1 MRSFWQFG
9 FSPLVSS
16 VGRGNEGF
24 SNGVAEH
31 DMPPTSTSLVGR
43 PLSPLRNRR
52 PPTAAELADAAEELR
67 QSHKVQSQ
75 RLQQALR
82 RRLAASCSHNQYQQ
96 RLELARLITAQLEE
110 RLRSMPEHT
119 EGDQDG
125 FGSWLGDLKEE
136 CLREERRLQNELSD
150 ARITQQVVVS
160 ELQEAFATACEV
172 GLGSEP
178 GSIAASISAVL
189 PKLLE
194 SCALALD
201 NDKTGTETADDNWA
215 MEEAHFLEAVAPL
228 VAGCLTE
235 CDNVTDLELDPV
247 DATSKEEAEDRA
259 VLARLTQRL
268 EALGRRF
275 KDETPA
281 GHSEK
286 DEQMQLGFGHAGS
299 SSLST
304 SSPPPSTTAFSG
316 LGTTASSWSLS
327 SRQGQIGSPQ
337 QVEVPLMGSGLA
349 EANSEEKQRSRWLL
363 STRSSF
369 EDSAGSHGIGEEA
382 TNAGEGSPTIGISP
396 TSVPSLQD
404 LRELVQ
410 RFTDD
415 NEALVRELQAEQQ
428 AQDAIDTKMQQAT
441 LGPGPAQQL
450 AEALRGELAEA
461 YALLAE
467 RGMRQQEVSELRL
480 RLEQLESKNAAL
492 RGAAAALSDEQA
504 ALQHGSPGVQPSLE
518 DEKTIEADSCN
529 RRASELSLPEAHDRG
544 LSAAQASEQPEAEH
558 LGFTSK

>member
-9 FSPLVSS
+9 FSPLAAST
-16 VGRGNEGF
+16 GRGTEGIG
-24 SNGVAEH
+24 NGLGEH
-31 DMPPTSTSLVGR
+31 DMPPNNTSLVGR

-96 RLELARLITAQLEE
+96 RLELARLITNELEE
-110 RLRSMPEHT
+110 RLRSMPEQT
-119 EGDQDG
+119 EGPQDG

-150 ARITQQVVVS
+150 ARIAQQVVVS
-160 ELQEAFATACEV
+160 ELHESYATACEV

-178 GSIAASISAVL
+178 GSIAASISQVL
-189 PKLLE
+189 PKLLQ
-194 SCALALD
+194 SCAHALD
-201 NDKTGTETADDNWA
+201 NDRTGTEAADDHWA
-215 MEEAHFLEAVAPL
+215 MEEALFLEAVAPM
-228 VAGCLTE
+228 VAGCLAE
-235 CDNVTDLELDPV
+235 CDNVTDLELDPE
-247 DATSKEEAEDRA
+247 DTSKEEAEDRA

-275 KDETPA
+275 KDEQHA
-281 GHSEK
+281 GQSEK
-286 DEQMQLGFGHAGS
+286 DEQLVVGFGHAGS

-337 QVEVPLMGSGLA
+337 HVEGPLMMG
-349 EANSEEKQRSRWLL
+349 EANSEEKRGSRWLL

-369 EDSAGSHGIGEEA
+369 EDSAGSHGVGDEA
-382 TNAGEGSPTIGISP
+382 ANAAEGSPTIVISP

-415 NEALVRELQAEQQ
+415 NEALLRDLQVEQQ
-428 AQDAIDTKMQQAT
+428 AEDAKKSKVQQT
-441 LGPGPAQQL
+441 TPGPGPAQQL

-461 YALLAE
+461 YAMLAE
-467 RGMRQQEVSELRL
+467 RGMRQQEASELRL

-492 RGAAAALSDEQA
+492 RGGTAALSDEQA
-504 ALQHGSPGVQPSLE
+504 ALQHGSSGVLPSLE
-518 DEKTIEADSCN
+518 RQPKEEERVLEADSCS
-529 RRASELSLPEAHDRG
+529 RRVSELSLPEAHDRG
-544 LSAAQASEQPEAEH
+544 LSAAQAFEQP
-558 LGFTSK
+558 